1 MEMAETCERFFS
13 LCLTQRGRF
22 GPVPVLLEWHTI
34 MTGLIWLSQLYERLD
49 FGILSRREEN
59 LVLFIYG
66 KS

>member
-1 MEMAETCERFFS
+1 M
-13 LCLTQRGRF
+13 
-22 GPVPVLLEWHTI
+22 PVLLEWHTI

-66 KS
+66 KSYSDAAFEI